1 MQLRQRVCPQG
12 RNFALCSSMSYRS
25 RQMQQVDKS
34 SVSSSIKVAMFL
46 MNLYSILILYYIIFY
61 RVFHYKFQDNII
73 LKRHYLDFEIQFVTN
88 PPVENKPRDD

>member
-46 MNLYSILILYYIIFY
+46 MNLYSIKQ
-61 RVFHYKFQDNII
+61 VFHYKFQDNII